1 MANTNGPSGFK
12 PVKHLNGSSWNGALD
27 MYYIPSSD
35 TNVYAMGDF
44 VTTAA
49 GGDTVTGGP
58 AATLFGSRGSAATSG
73 KILGSIQGIGVAG
86 MAYDPTNLELTVIPA
101 TKTKDYYI
109 WVATGTDVV
118 YEAQTDSLAAADFN
132 KNCPVYVGASP
143 SGIQRNSN
151 SYAQGSAA
159 GTAAT
164 LPLRIVGGVSRVGND
179 LTASYAKILVTI
191 NTHSLGNATAGV

>member
-1 MANTNGPSGFK
+1 MANTNGPFGLK

-27 MYYIPSSD
+27 MYFIPASD
-35 TNVYAMGDF
+35 TVAYAAGDV

-49 GGDTVTGGP
+49 GGDPVTGAP
-58 AATLFGSRGSAATSG
+58 AVALAGTRGAALTSG
-73 KILGSIQGIGVAG
+73 KLLGVVQGFGVAG
-86 MAYDPTNLELTVIPA
+86 MAYDPTNLELTAIPA
-101 TKTKDYYI
+101 TKTKDYY
-109 WVATGTDVV
+109 VFVCTGTDVV

-132 KNCPVYVGASP
+132 KNCPLYVGAAP

-164 LPLRIVGGVSRVGND
+164 LPLRVIGGVSRVGND
-179 LTASYAKILVTI
+179 LTASYAKILVAI